1 MSSTNSNRPELSGAC
16 GSAGWCQS
24 GTCCPSHG
32 NAHRAAVAA
41 ASQSE
46 ERPRR
51 HAPSRGGPGSA
62 LDLGGCPTASGHG
75 PRRARGA
82 RGPESQWLQQCAESG
97 QLRGRPQKA
106 NLKSSWK
113 ILQQKKLH
121 FRMYSTSTTT
131 VESGEM
137 KKFQALSQKWWDRN
151 GEFAA
156 LHALNDLRVPF
167 IRDTL
172 LMYSEKIHLGYPL
185 HGLRILDVGCGGG
198 LLSEPLGRLGAVVVG
213 IDPVEDNIRTA
224 KLHQSF
230 DPVLKAQVEYT
241 ACSLEEMTVK
251 ATNMFD
257 AVVASEVVEHVN
269 DLGTFI
275 QCAAQV
281 LKPEGSF
288 FITTINKTFLSYAF
302 AIVAAEHVLRIVPSG
317 THEWEKFIS
326 PEELERFLASSGF
339 TVETINGILFNPLF
353 GSWNWISN
361 CSVNYA
367 LHARKGKIEQ
377 SDFVS
382 ERSNRKDNGSNQ
394 SETTSCSTDKL

>member
-1 MSSTNSNRPELSGAC
+1 MAMRTVLLLRRLLSRRSGRGATRPLGAVRAARWTWAAVRPPAATGPGVLGEREAPRASGCSNA
-16 GSAGWCQS
+16 
-24 GTCCPSHG
+24 PSPASFAD
-32 NAHRAAVAA
+32 AHRF
-41 ASQSE
+41 SE
-46 ERPRR
+46 DITSWNQ
-51 HAPSRGGPGSA
+51 HTYCCIS
-62 LDLGGCPTASGHG
+62 
-75 PRRARGA
+75 
-82 RGPESQWLQQCAESG
+82 WAEIE
-97 QLRGRPQKA
+97 KA